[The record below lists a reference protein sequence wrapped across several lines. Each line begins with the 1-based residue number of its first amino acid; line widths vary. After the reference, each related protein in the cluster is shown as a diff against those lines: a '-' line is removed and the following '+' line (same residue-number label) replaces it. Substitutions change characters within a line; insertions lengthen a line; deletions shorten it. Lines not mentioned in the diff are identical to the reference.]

1 VTTGGGQPG
10 SRALIV
16 RLRNWVGD
24 VVLGV
29 PMLRLLQSHGYA
41 LQLVGKPWAVSLLG
55 GEGWPVHV
63 RPHRWR
69 DRVVQLRQLRR
80 EALKLDPGFDRRP
93 NALVLPTSFSSAFE
107 MRCAGL
113 RAVGYAAEARGVL
126 LARAWPAPRSGHEL
140 TRYWALACHLL
151 GIHDAPPEHI
161 ALALHRDDEAD
172 AATLIAR
179 EGIGPGF
186 VVVCPFA
193 GGQVDKQDKTWPAFA
208 DLTRRLLAQGHTL
221 IACPGPGEASTLRS
235 DHPGVRVLD
244 GVSLG
249 VYGALLRR
257 AALLIS
263 NDTGPAHLGAAVGA
277 AVIAV
282 LGPTP
287 PARWAPWGPS
297 VEIVRRWPGWPSVD
311 EVLERV
317 QPRLAATTSHP

>member
-1 VTTGGGQPG
+1 MAGGREPAP
-10 SRALIV
+10 RPLIV

-24 VVLGV
+24 VILGV

-41 LQLVGKPWAVSLLG
+41 LQLVGKPWAVSLLA
-55 GEGWPVHV
+55 GERWPVHV
-63 RPHRWR
+63 RPRRWR
-69 DRVVQLRQLRR
+69 ERVAQLKQLRR
-80 EALKLDPGFDRRP
+80 DALKLDPAFDRRA

-113 RAVGYAAEARGVL
+113 RAVGYAAEARSAL

-151 GIHDAPPEHI
+151 DVHDAPPDRI
-161 ALALHRDDEAD
+161 ALALHRDDEAS
-172 AATLIAR
+172 AEALLAQ
-179 EGIGPGF
+179 EGIGRDF

-208 DLTRRLLAQGHTL
+208 DLTRRLLCQGHTL
-221 IACPGPGEASTLRS
+221 VACPGPGEEATLQNN
-235 DHPGVRVLD
+235 HPGVRMLG
-244 GVSLG
+244 GVGLG

-277 AVIAV
+277 QVLAV
-282 LGPTP
+282 LGPTLP
-287 PARWAPWGPS
+287 EQWAPWGPS
-297 VEIVRRWPGWPSVD
+297 VDIVRRWPGWPSVD
-311 EVLERV
+311 EVLEHV
-317 QPRLAATTSHP
+317 QPRLATIASPP